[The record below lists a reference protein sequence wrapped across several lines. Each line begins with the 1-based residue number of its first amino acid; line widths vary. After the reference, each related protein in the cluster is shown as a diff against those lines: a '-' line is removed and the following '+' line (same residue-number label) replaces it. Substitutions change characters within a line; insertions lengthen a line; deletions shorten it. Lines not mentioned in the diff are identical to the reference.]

1 MFKQHTRRYQLEKR
15 IHFPDSLY
23 FFIFLYIY
31 IFFIFISF
39 RGDSERTDTG
49 SRGKRH
55 SAGHNPRAPAVAA
68 MVMARG
74 LSQSC

>member
-23 FFIFLYIY
+23 FFIY

-39 RGDSERTDTG
+39 RGDSERTVMD
-49 SRGKRH
+49 SRGKRQ